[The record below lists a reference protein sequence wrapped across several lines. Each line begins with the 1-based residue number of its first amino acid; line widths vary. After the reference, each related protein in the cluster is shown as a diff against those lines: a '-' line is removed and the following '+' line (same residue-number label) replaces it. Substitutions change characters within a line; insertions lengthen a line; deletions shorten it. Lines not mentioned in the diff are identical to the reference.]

1 MLDMGFADDIEEILG
16 ATPKER
22 QTVLFSATL
31 PPRVDKIARRHLR
44 QPARIFIHQAA
55 EGADRAPLV
64 RQTAYIVA
72 RAHKP
77 AALGRI
83 LDVEAPTAAIIFC
96 RTRIEVDQLTE
107 TLNGRGYRAEAL
119 HGGLVQEQRDRV
131 MGRLRTGATEL
142 LVATDVAARGLD
154 IDYSLMSSTTTSPP
168 PLTTMSTASA
178 GSGGP
183 DAKALP
189 SPWPSH
195 GNGGSSTTS
204 SA

>member
-1 MLDMGFADDIEEILG
+1 MRPMRCSTWGLPTTSRRSSR

-44 QPARIFIHQAA
+44 QPARIFIQQAA
-55 EGADRAPLV
+55 EGADQAPLV

-83 LDVEAPTAAIIFC
+83 LDVEAPTAAIVFC

-107 TLNGRGYRAEAL
+107 TLNGRGL
-119 HGGLVQEQRDRV
+119 P
-131 MGRLRTGATEL
+131 GRGPSRRTGSGAT
-142 LVATDVAARGLD
+142 
-154 IDYSLMSSTTTSPP
+154 
-168 PLTTMSTASA
+168 
-178 GSGGP
+178 GSGHGSTSHRRHRAAGCHRRRSPGP
-183 DAKALP
+183 RHRPAHSCRQLRRSLRP
-189 SPWPSH
+189 
-195 GNGGSSTTS
+195 
-204 SA
+204 